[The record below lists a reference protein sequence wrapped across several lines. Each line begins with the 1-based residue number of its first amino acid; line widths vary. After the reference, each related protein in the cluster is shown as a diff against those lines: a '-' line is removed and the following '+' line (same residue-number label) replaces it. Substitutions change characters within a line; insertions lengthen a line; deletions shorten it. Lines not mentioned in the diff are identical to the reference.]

1 MTATAFIEPSASD
14 AAAGSQSGP
23 SAVLDLGELRV
34 GLPPLL
40 GLVPGAGPQVFVY
53 VGFGVA
59 LLLLL
64 VPPITLL
71 ATLAAVAAAVAAALV
86 VLAVLVVAILRA
98 LFVLARLIRGH
109 RLGHFSVPVP
119 QVHNV
124 KARRV

>member
-14 AAAGSQSGP
+14 AAADSQSGP
-23 SAVLDLGELRV
+23 SAVLDLGELPA

-53 VGFGVA
+53 LGFGVV
-59 LLLLL
+59 LLLL

-71 ATLAAVAAAVAAALV
+71 ATLAAVAVAVAAALA

>member
-14 AAAGSQSGP
+14 AAADSQSGP
-23 SAVLDLGELRV
+23 SAVLDSGGPLA
-34 GLPPLL
+34 GLPPWL
-40 GLVPGAGPQVFVY
+40 GLVPGAGPEVFVY
-53 VGFGVA
+53 AGFGVV

-71 ATLAAVAAAVAAALV
+71 ATLAAVAVVVAAALAA
-86 VLAVLVVAILRA
+86 LAVLVVAILRA
-98 LFVLARLIRGH
+98 LFLLARLIRAH
-109 RLGHFSVPVP
+109 RLGHFSVLVP